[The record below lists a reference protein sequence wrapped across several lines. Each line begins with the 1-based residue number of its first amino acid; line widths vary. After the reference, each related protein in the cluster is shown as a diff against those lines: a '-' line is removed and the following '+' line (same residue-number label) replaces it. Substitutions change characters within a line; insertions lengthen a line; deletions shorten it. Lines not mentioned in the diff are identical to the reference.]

1 MAENLGQ
8 VDVVIRDATGG
19 GGGGIAG
26 PRGVRGG
33 KGGGGGAGMGA
44 GMAVGGGMGGI
55 KGFISKHPV
64 GAALVAAAGIITV
77 AFKMASKTIRK
88 WDQEMS
94 QLQKRIAAFNA
105 DAAMGEITLML
116 GNMRRTMGEAGIF
129 GKTTRRL
136 SEMKDRIADNIQPL
150 KVMFQAFKLGIL
162 QSFFTVVEAISIVLN
177 KIVGWLLSVWDTV
190 GPAMSGASKATGW
203 GLMGVMPGMGLLN
216 LILAEGI
223 DGITKHLED
232 IKRVMDKDY
241 DLQSVKEAN
250 QMMLSGMNHL
260 TAGAWTYQNQN
271 ATTPSKFGTGSTP
284 MPKGRPSP

>member
-33 KGGGGGAGMGA
+33 KGGGGGMGA
-44 GMAVGGGMGGI
+44 GMMAGGGMGGI

-94 QLQKRIAAFNA
+94 QLQKRIAGFNA

-150 KVMFQAFKLGIL
+150 KNMFQAFKMGIL
-162 QSFFTVVEAISIVLN
+162 DTFFMIVEAISIVLN
-177 KIVGWLLSVWDTV
+177 KIAVWLLSVWDTV
-190 GPAMSGASKATGW
+190 GPAMSGASKAVGW

-241 DLQSVKEAN
+241 DLQAVKEAN

-271 ATTPSKFGTGSTP
+271 KTTPSKFGTGSTP
-284 MPKGRPSP
+284 SPKGRPSP